1 MGERIRNGGEKQKW
15 ERENR
20 NGREKQYWE
29 RETEMEETNRNCECE
44 VQIIIIG
51 VQKLWNE
58 RNSRVPSRSSMVL
71 VRGGSKGK
79 AKLGGRWYKGV
90 RKSMQSSN

>member
-1 MGERIRNGGEKQKW
+1 MVERNRNGGEKQK
-15 ERENR
+15 
-20 NGREKQYWE
+20 GREKQKWE